1 MFKKL
6 WEVMGSYEELWGVM
20 GSYGELWGVMGSY
33 GMLWGVMGHYFI
45 ASLNLFSKMAL
56 IYELSMKLVSLSDVR
71 SC

>member
-1 MFKKL
+1 MRSYEKL
-6 WEVMGSYEELWGVM
+6 WED
-20 GSYGELWGVMGSY
+20 
-33 GMLWGVMGHYFI
+33 MGHYFI